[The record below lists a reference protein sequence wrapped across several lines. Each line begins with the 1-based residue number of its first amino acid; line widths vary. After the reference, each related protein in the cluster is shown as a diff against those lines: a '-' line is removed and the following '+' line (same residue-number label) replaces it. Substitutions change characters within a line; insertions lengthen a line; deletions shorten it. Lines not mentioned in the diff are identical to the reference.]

1 MLAAMNPWLL
11 AAIAFAT
18 GLAIGAVTVWYI
30 SHRGREGGE
39 NARRL
44 RRELDS
50 YRQDVRDHFGETAEL
65 VHTLDRTY
73 RSVYDHL
80 EKGAVKLVGRDVA
93 RPLVREGRNEAERLE
108 PATDATPTPLLE
120 TTEADEEVR
129 DT

>member
-1 MLAAMNPWLL
+1 MLTAMNPWLL

-18 GLAIGAVTVWYI
+18 GLVIGATAVWYI

-50 YRQDVRDHFGETAEL
+50 YRQDVSEHFGETAEL

-80 EKGAVKLVGRDVA
+80 EKGAVKLVGRDA
-93 RPLVREGRNEAERLE
+93 TRPRIREGAAEAEQLE
-108 PATDATPTPLLE
+108 PTTDATPNALPEAVEQERE
-120 TTEADEEVR
+120 T
-129 DT
+129 